1 MIIYYNMAYSKSL
14 AEGIRQYKETEE
26 GRGRMSD
33 ELKKY
38 LKKRETEGLKRGYR
52 IGKLKEDI
60 RSIRA
65 LGETVDMTPAQAMDA
80 LGIKDNKERQAITKV
95 LEYIG

>member
-1 MIIYYNMAYSKSL
+1 
-14 AEGIRQYKETEE
+14 
-26 GRGRMSD
+26 MSD

-38 LKKRETEGLKRGYR
+38 LKKRETEGLKRGLKRGYR

-60 RSIRA
+60 RSIRT
-65 LGETVDMTPAQAMDA
+65 LGEAVDMNSAQAMDA
-80 LGIKDNKERQAITKV
+80 IGIKDNKERQAITKV

>member
-1 MIIYYNMAYSKSL
+1 
-14 AEGIRQYKETEE
+14 
-26 GRGRMSD
+26 MSD

-38 LKKRETEGLKRGYR
+38 LKKRETEGLKRGLKRGYK

-60 RSIRA
+60 RSIQA
-65 LGETVDMTPAQAMDA
+65 LGETVDMTSAQAMDA